1 VPKKLASSGIKR
13 LIERAI
19 WAQGLRTKLEYGKK
33 RYPFSA
39 VHSLRKWFK
48 TRCELG
54 GMKPINIEILLSH
67 SVGISSSY
75 YRPTENDLLNNYLKV
90 VDYLSIDRKNKLKQE
105 LNSYKEK
112 NNEESHSI
120 KIKLQEK
127 DEQINQLNIKYE

>member
-1 VPKKLASSGIKR
+1 
-13 LIERAI
+13 
-19 WAQGLRTKLEYGKK
+19 
-33 RYPFSA
+33 
-39 VHSLRKWFK
+39 
-48 TRCELG
+48 
-54 GMKPINIEILLSH
+54 MKQINIEILLSH